1 MLNSILSGARA
12 RPELLILVLMVMII
26 AMLIIPLPTY
36 LVDFLIGL
44 NIVLA
49 VLVFMG
55 SFYIDRILS
64 FSTFPS
70 VLLITTLFRLAL
82 SISTSRL
89 ILIEADAGEII
100 ATFGQFVI
108 GDNLAVG
115 FVVFSIVTVVQFIV
129 ITKGSERVAEVAARF
144 SLDGMPGKQMSI
156 DADLRA
162 GIIDADA
169 ARERRSVLER
179 ESQLYGSFDGAMKF
193 IKGDAIAGII
203 VIFVNFVGGI
213 AVGVSQHGMTL
224 SNALSTYT
232 MLTIGDGLVA
242 QIPALLIAISAGF
255 IVTRVNGDSDNMGR
269 NIIVQLLG
277 NRFVLVVTAVI
288 ALAVGMLPGFPML
301 VFLILAAALGGLFY
315 YRRRGE
321 KSAAAPQA
329 GAAGR
334 QDGAPKPAKPAKAG
348 KSAAPSAPAGGAG
361 AEDKAGSLRLIENL
375 DQVATETIPLILLVA
390 PSRRAELES
399 LKLAERLRSQFFID
413 YGVRLPEMLLRDSPN
428 VADNRVA
435 LLINEVRAE
444 EFAVHFDLLKII
456 NYSDELEAL
465 GVKPVFERQQEGQ
478 SAWVKPSERDKLAK
492 LGYQLR
498 PALDEFYQCLAAML
512 SRHVNEYFGVQETKH
527 MLDQLESRYP
537 DLLKE
542 VLRHA
547 TVQRIAEVLQRLL
560 TERISVRNMKLI
572 MEALAL
578 WAPREKDVINLV
590 EHVRGAMAR
599 YICHKFAQGNELR
612 AVMVSAEVE
621 DVVRKGV
628 RQTSAGAFLNLDPS
642 TSEELMDL
650 FGAGLGSLGVSN
662 KDMVLLASVDVRRF
676 IKKLVETRFHDLE
689 VVSFGE
695 IADSVS
701 VSVIK
706 TI

>member
-1 MLNSILSGARA
+1 MLNSLLNGARS
-12 RPELLILVLMVMII
+12 RPELLILLLMVMII

-108 GDNLAVG
+108 GDSLAVG

-156 DADLRA
+156 DADLKA
-162 GIIDADA
+162 GIIDADG

-203 VIFVNFVGGI
+203 IIFVNFIGGI
-213 AVGVSQHGMTL
+213 AVGMTQHGMDL
-224 SNALSTYT
+224 STALSTYT

-269 NIIVQLLG
+269 NIMSQLLG
-277 NRFVLVVTAVI
+277 NPFVLVVTAVL
-288 ALAVGMLPGFPML
+288 ALAVGMLPGFPL
-301 VFLILAAALGGLFY
+301 IVFLILAAALGGLFY
-315 YRRRGE
+315 YKRRAAAGG
-321 KSAAAPQA
+321 KTAAGAAAPAAKGGGQA
-329 GAAGR
+329 EAAH
-334 QDGAPKPAKPAKAG
+334 
-348 KSAAPSAPAGGAG
+348 AADSSLGLIGDLDKVA
-361 AEDKAGSLRLIENL
+361 AET
-375 DQVATETIPLILLVA
+375 VPLILLV
-390 PSRRAELES
+390 PKSRRAALE
-399 LKLAERLRSQFFID
+399 KAQLAERLRSQFFID
-413 YGVRLPEMLLRDSPN
+413 YGVRLPDMLLRDG
-428 VADNRVA
+428 DGLEDDRVA
-435 LLINEVRAE
+435 LLINEIRADA
-444 EFAVHFDLLKII
+444 FAIRFDLLRVV
-456 NYSDELEAL
+456 NHSDELEAL
-465 GVKPVFERQQEGQ
+465 DIELQWSSHGGSRCAWARPEQAER
-478 SAWVKPSERDKLAK
+478 LTT

-498 PALDEFYQCLAAML
+498 PALDELYHCLAAL
-512 SRHVNEYFGVQETKH
+512 LARHVNEYFGVQETKH
-527 MLDQLESRYP
+527 MLDQLEGKYP

-560 TERISVRNMKLI
+560 AERISVRNMKLV

-578 WAPREKDVINLV
+578 WAPREKDVISLV
-590 EHVRGAMAR
+590 EHVRGALAR
-599 YICHKFAQGNELR
+599 YICHKFAGGGELR

-621 DVVRKGV
+621 DMVRKGI
-628 RQTSAGAFLNLDPS
+628 RQTSAGAFLNLEPAASD
-642 TSEELMDL
+642 ELMDL
-650 FGAGLGSLGVSN
+650 FALGLDNLGVAH

-676 IKKLVETRFHDLE
+676 IKKLVETRFRELE

-695 IADSVS
+695 ITDSVS
-701 VSVIK
+701 VNVIK

>member
-1 MLNSILSGARA
+1 MFNSLLNSVRS
-12 RPELLILVLMVMII
+12 RPELLILLLMVMII

-36 LVDFLIGL
+36 LVDFLIAL

-64 FSTFPS
+64 FSSFPA

-89 ILIEADAGEII
+89 ILIEADAGDII

-108 GDNLAVG
+108 GDSLAVG

-203 VIFVNFVGGI
+203 VIFVNFIGGI
-213 AVGVSQHGMTL
+213 TVGMSQHGMPL
-224 SNALSTYT
+224 STALSIYT

-269 NIIVQLLG
+269 NIMKQLLG
-277 NRFVLVVTAVI
+277 NSFVLLVTAI
-288 ALAVGMLPGFPML
+288 LALAVGMLPGFPLLAFL
-301 VFLILAAALGGLFY
+301 VLASALAVLFY
-315 YRRRGE
+315 FKLRAANRG
-321 KSAAAPQA
+321 KA
-329 GAAGR
+329 
-334 QDGAPKPAKPAKAG
+334 DGLLANNMSINSTG
-348 KSAAPSAPAGGAG
+348 CL
-361 AEDKAGSLRLIENL
+361 AEEEGSKDCSLGIIGNL
-375 DQVATETIPLILLVA
+375 DNISAETIPLILLV
-390 PSRRAELES
+390 PKVRRAALEQAQ
-399 LKLAERLRSQFFID
+399 LIERLRSQFFID
-413 YGVRLPEMLLRDSPN
+413 YGVRLPNMLLHDGEGL
-428 VADNRVA
+428 ADNNVA

-444 EFAVHFDLLKII
+444 QFELHFDMIRVI
-456 NYSDELEAL
+456 NYTDEVASL
-465 GVKPVFERQQEGQ
+465 GIQTLFTQHGASQCAWIN
-478 SAWVKPSERDKLAK
+478 SADGDTLSK
-492 LGYQLR
+492 LGFQLR
-498 PALDEFYQCLAAML
+498 PALDELYHCLAAL
-512 SRHVNEYFGVQETKH
+512 LARNVNEYFGIQETKH
-527 MLDQLESRYP
+527 MLDQLEAKYP

-547 TVQRIAEVLQRLL
+547 TVQRISEVLQRLL
-560 TERISVRNMKLI
+560 LERISVRNMKLL

-599 YICHKFAQGNELR
+599 YICHKFANGGELR
-612 AVMVSAEVE
+612 AVMISAEVE
-621 DVVRKGV
+621 DIVRKGI
-628 RQTSAGAFLNLDPS
+628 RQTSGGVFLNLEPAASD
-642 TSEELMDL
+642 ELMDL
-650 FGAGLGSLGVSN
+650 FTLGLGDLGTAH
-662 KDMVLLASVDVRRF
+662 KDIVLLSSVDVRRF
-676 IKKLVETRFHDLE
+676 IKKLVETRFRDLE
-689 VVSFGE
+689 VLSFGE
-695 IADSVS
+695 VADSIS
-701 VSVIK
+701 VNVIK
-706 TI
+706 VI